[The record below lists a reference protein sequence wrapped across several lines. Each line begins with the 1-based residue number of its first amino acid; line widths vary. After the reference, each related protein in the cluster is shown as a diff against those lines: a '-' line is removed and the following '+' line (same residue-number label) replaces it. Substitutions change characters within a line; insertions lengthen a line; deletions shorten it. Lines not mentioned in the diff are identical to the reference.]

1 MHTQHWLE
9 DDDLD
14 RILKNYD
21 DNEDGELT
29 INWLDWLLSFAYD
42 RHGHNPDFYVGL
54 CADSHM
60 YMCRCYSV

>member
-21 DNEDGELT
+21 DNEDGELM
-29 INWLDWLLSFAYD
+29 INWLDWLLSVAYD
-42 RHGHNPDFYVGL
+42 RHGHN
-54 CADSHM
+54 H
-60 YMCRCYSV
+60 